1 MTHWCGA
8 HLSSPQL
15 ILDPLVS
22 TLSREH
28 DNVPWNGARL
38 PLATQ
43 TCCFCHALSEEPV
56 LSPGDNIRT
65 IYFTCFSRP
74 NTAKQTMTLSAYIQP
89 SDILEQ
95 EEDISIEVEYFYSL
109 AWHTHFTTAHTFYH
123 IATFDHIATESLYK
137 PLSRQ
142 NTP

>member
-1 MTHWCGA
+1 
-8 HLSSPQL
+8 
-15 ILDPLVS
+15 
-22 TLSREH
+22 
-28 DNVPWNGARL
+28 
-38 PLATQ
+38 
-43 TCCFCHALSEEPV
+43 
-56 LSPGDNIRT
+56 
-65 IYFTCFSRP
+65 
-74 NTAKQTMTLSAYIQP
+74 MTLSAYIQP

-142 NTP
+142 NTPRYGMPKLLYSASSVAHTDVSIFGFIRSLPQREFFLWCAKGVSCQGAFGCATL